1 MSKLLV
7 PVAAMAIIAAAPLA
21 AQQPVE
27 SPDDSYNMV
36 IVYGEDA
43 CPESTA
49 EQIVV
54 CARKAE
60 QERYRIPERLRFS
73 GSPENQAWAERVERL
88 EMVGKFGTMSCS
100 PVGAGGFTGCT
111 QEMISN
117 AYADRAEGSEVR
129 FSALV
134 NRAREERLEGV
145 DEEARLEQERVEMI
159 EREYMERLERE
170 RQGEDATVEAEP
182 LPEPES

>member
-1 MSKLLV
+1 MSKFLS
-7 PVAAMAIIAAAPLA
+7 PIAAIAFAVAAPAA
-21 AQQPVE
+21 AQQPAA

-43 CPESTA
+43 CPESTN

-73 GSPENQAWAERVERL
+73 DSPANQSWAERVERL
-88 EMVGKFGTMSCS
+88 EMVGKFGTLSCT
-100 PVGAGGFTGCT
+100 PTGAGGFTGCT
-111 QEMISN
+111 QEMIAN
-117 AYADRAEGSEVR
+117 AYADKAQGSDVR

-134 NRAREERLEGV
+134 NKARAERLEGV
-145 DEEARLEQERVEMI
+145 DEEARIEQERVESI
-159 EREYMERLERE
+159 ERAYMERLERE
-170 RQGEDATVEAEP
+170 QRGETPTIEAEP
-182 LPEPES
+182 LPSPEG